1 MPTALIAEDEPLLA
15 QTLQSELAF
24 LWPQLHIVACV
35 GDGASAVAQALHLR
49 PDVLFFDIR
58 MPGRDGLEAAHD
70 LLDQWPAQHR
80 FPALVFVTAYEQYAL
95 AAFEAQA
102 ADYVLKPVQR
112 PRLAQTVQRLQAR
125 LQTPLAPEA
134 ALAKGLQ
141 LLRQLAAPHNP
152 QTVPLQALQASVGN
166 TVHRVPLAEVLFLQ
180 AADKYV
186 RAVCATREYLLRTP
200 LKELLSQLDPD
211 TFWQI
216 HRSTVVRADCIAR
229 MERNE
234 LGHMQVRLQG
244 HPEVLPLS
252 RVYAFRFKTH

>member
-1 MPTALIAEDEPLLA
+1 MP
-15 QTLQSELAF
+15 
-24 LWPQLHIVACV
+24 
-35 GDGASAVAQALHLR
+35 
-49 PDVLFFDIR
+49 
-58 MPGRDGLEAAHD
+58 AHD

-112 PRLAQTVQRLQAR
+112 PRLAHTVQRLQAR
-125 LQTPLAPEA
+125 LQMPLAPAA
-134 ALAKGLQ
+134 ALAQGLQ
-141 LLRQLAAPHNP
+141 LLRQLAASHHP
-152 QTVPLQALQASVGN
+152 QTAPLQALQASVGN

-200 LKELLSQLDPD
+200 LKELLAQLDPD

-234 LGHMQVRLQG
+234 LGHMQVHLQG

-252 RVYAFRFKTH
+252 RVYAYRFKTH

>member
-15 QTLQSELAF
+15 QALQSELAF
-24 LWPQLHIVACV
+24 LWPQLKIVACV

-49 PDVLFFDIR
+49 PDILFFDIR
-58 MPGRDGLEAAHD
+58 MDGLEAAHD

-112 PRLAQTVQRLQAR
+112 PRLTQTVQRLQSR
-125 LQTPLAPEA
+125 LQMPLTPDA
-134 ALAKGLQ
+134 ALAQGLL
-141 LLRQLAAPHNP
+141 LLRQLAAPHSP
-152 QTVPLQALQASVGN
+152 QAVPLQALQASVGN
-166 TVHRVPLAEVLFLQ
+166 TVYRVPISEVLFLQ

-200 LKELLSQLDPD
+200 LKELLAQLDPD
-211 TFWQI
+211 SFWQI

-234 LGHMQVRLQG
+234 LGHMQVHLQN

-252 RVYAFRFKTH
+252 RVYAFRFKAH